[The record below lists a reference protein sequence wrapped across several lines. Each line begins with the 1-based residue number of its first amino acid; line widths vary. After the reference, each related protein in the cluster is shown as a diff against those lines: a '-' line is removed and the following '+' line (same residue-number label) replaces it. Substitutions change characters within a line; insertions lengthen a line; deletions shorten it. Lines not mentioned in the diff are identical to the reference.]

1 MMDGRRD
8 AERPRGAVLGPLA
21 LLLAAAA
28 TGYGMWRALM
38 RNSLESAAPVAH
50 VVSHVVPQVVSDDRL
65 VQDTPR

>member
-1 MMDGRRD
+1 MRTDGRRD

-38 RNSLESAAPVAH
+38 QNSLESAAPVAH
-50 VVSHVVPQVVSDDRL
+50 VAPLGMSNDRL
-65 VQDTPR
+65 VHDTSR

>member
-1 MMDGRRD
+1 MMRTDGRHE

-38 RNSLESAAPVAH
+38 QDGVDQAPPVAH
-50 VVSHVVPQVVSDDRL
+50 AASNARL
-65 VQDTPR
+65 VHDTSR

>member
-1 MMDGRRD
+1 MMLTDGRG

-38 RNSLESAAPVAH
+38 QNSLESAAPVAH
-50 VVSHVVPQVVSDDRL
+50 VVSDRL
-65 VQDTPR
+65 VQDTSR

>member
-1 MMDGRRD
+1 MMRTDGRRD

-38 RNSLESAAPVAH
+38 QNSLESAAPVAH
-50 VVSHVVPQVVSDDRL
+50 VLSQVVSDDRL
-65 VQDTPR
+65 VHDTTR